1 MHLPIALTTYERPF
15 YFEQTMNSLERSTA
29 NLDNFAIFDDC
40 SRDKKK
46 KKLLRN
52 TPHAV
57 YIETENKGTVLT
69 TIRAIEHMYNNSDCE
84 YMVLLQDDILLSK
97 SWLDR
102 GIEIFKNIQDKNFR
116 ISYLSLY
123 NRDRRCDKK
132 YYIYRQGHP
141 GLVGWII
148 NRQWWKLYREIYPLN
163 DYVLEFFKGNDRL
176 FKCRCGEMC
185 SIEKG
190 LICSKC
196 GKDYSK
202 EHRIRNV
209 VDYKLSLRVY
219 VMKWQIA
226 KVGKSLIQHVGD
238 KSSMLK
244 GKDMT
249 YCRSKNFV
257 GENK

>member
-1 MHLPIALTTYERPF
+1 
-15 YFEQTMNSLERSTA
+15 
-29 NLDNFAIFDDC
+29 
-40 SRDKKK
+40 
-46 KKLLRN
+46 
-52 TPHAV
+52 
-57 YIETENKGTVLT
+57 
-69 TIRAIEHMYNNSDCE
+69 
-84 YMVLLQDDILLSK
+84 
-97 SWLDR
+97 
-102 GIEIFKNIQDKNFR
+102 
-116 ISYLSLY
+116 
-123 NRDRRCDKK
+123 
-132 YYIYRQGHP
+132 
-141 GLVGWII
+141 
-148 NRQWWKLYREIYPLN
+148 
-163 DYVLEFFKGNDRL
+163 
-176 FKCRCGEMC
+176 MC

-190 LICSKC
+190 LVCRKC

-238 KSSMLK
+238 KSSMLR